1 VHAALL
7 NLGWSAR
14 DADAALDVASAE
26 AGENVAVPELLR
38 LTLRTLGRV
47 T

>member
-1 VHAALL
+1 VYGALL

-14 DADAALDVASAE
+14 DAEAALDVATAE
-26 AGENVAVPELLR
+26 AGDDLPVPELLR